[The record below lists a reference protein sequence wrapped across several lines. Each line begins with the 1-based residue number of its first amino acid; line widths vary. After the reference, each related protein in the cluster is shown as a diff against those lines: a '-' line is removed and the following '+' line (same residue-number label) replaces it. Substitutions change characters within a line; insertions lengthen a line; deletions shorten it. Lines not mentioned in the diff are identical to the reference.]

1 VASTEVTY
9 DERATELIGEAVLTA
24 VRRAVEDIGPVPAP
38 VPEPE
43 PEVIDLTEHS
53 WARQLL
59 ALDVADPEAADP
71 YAVFGLPRTASWDE
85 ILLTR
90 KRLARAWHPDAGGD
104 EASLRSLNAA
114 FAELRIR
121 RGR

>member
-1 VASTEVTY
+1 MATT
-9 DERATELIGEAVLTA
+9 DTERAAKLIGEAVATA
-24 VRRAVEDIGPVPAP
+24 VRRAVEEVGPIEPA
-38 VPEPE
+38 PEPE
-43 PEVIDLTEHS
+43 PEPSVIDLTDGS
-53 WARQLL
+53 WSRQLL
-59 ALDVADPEAADP
+59 ALDAADPAATDP
-71 YAVFGLPRTASWDE
+71 YAVLGLPRTATWDE

-90 KRLARAWHPDAGGD
+90 RRLARTWHPDAGGD